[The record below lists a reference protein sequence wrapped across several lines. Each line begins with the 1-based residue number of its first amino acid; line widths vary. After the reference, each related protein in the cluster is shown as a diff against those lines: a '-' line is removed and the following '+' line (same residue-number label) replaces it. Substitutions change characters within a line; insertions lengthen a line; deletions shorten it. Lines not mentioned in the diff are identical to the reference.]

1 MSDETLP
8 QQLAALRNLLSEV
21 DARLTRAPAAAT
33 GLEDLKRSV
42 DTLRTNIWAILSAGR
57 GANSPAL
64 VERFKLRRAI
74 DGIRA
79 VRDEIT
85 SGVSTTLHPEHTEL
99 QVLLQELAG
108 QIGKLR

>member
-1 MSDETLP
+1 MTDETLP
-8 QQLAALRNLLSEV
+8 QQLAALRSLLSEV
-21 DARLTRAPAAAT
+21 DARLSRAPGPPT

-57 GANSPAL
+57 GANSPAM

-79 VRDEIT
+79 VRDEIS
-85 SGVSTTLHPEHTEL
+85 SGSSTTLHPEHIEL
-99 QVLLQELAG
+99 QLLAQELTG